1 MTQAIAHSVSEN
13 EERLP
18 SHDPREQETNADKL
32 VRELCQQWRSS
43 CRLVDEYHQQGE
55 WEKAQYRCESFYNW
69 LEGIGSAALVT
80 GEESIYAMTLEL
92 RDIWFYRASSRM
104 WFKVKRNDED

>member
-1 MTQAIAHSVSEN
+1 MTQAITHSESEN
-13 EERLP
+13 EERP
-18 SHDPREQETNADKL
+18 SYPEIQEQETNADKL
-32 VRELCQQWRSS
+32 VRELCRQWRSS
-43 CRLVDEYHQQGE
+43 CRLVDEYRQQGE

-69 LEGIGSAALVT
+69 LEGLGSAALVT
-80 GEESIYAMTLEL
+80 GEESIYEMTLEL